1 MTVPTN
7 FVATSGTGAS
17 PITADN
23 FNSLVQGGMLLA
35 TARGF
40 SGVQNQEISLI
51 GNVSTNDGGQG
62 NFVWTLGTGT
72 DDGGVTTIVPTGNT
86 SGYWAR
92 ITLGTT
98 TTLAS
103 LTVTGATSLAG
114 LTASGNVSVS
124 GTTTLTG
131 ALTAPSIS
139 FSGTNGIVG
148 TVTNNN
154 ATAGSVG
161 EYVSSTIASGSAVSL
176 TTVTPANITSISL
189 TAGDWDVWLD
199 ANFLGGSST
208 TVASLQATINT
219 ISATLSTTP
228 GNFTDIG
235 YVSGAIFSIV
245 TTETLKVG
253 IVRYSLASTTTVYGV
268 AEASFGTSTLAVYG
282 ILRARRVR

>member
-148 TVTNNN
+148 TVTNDN

-282 ILRARRVR
+282 ILQARRVR

>member
-282 ILRARRVR
+282 ILQARRVR